1 VQPVDPLALWHRPP
15 FEPAIDDTPD
25 GPVIRARG
33 GGAADDKGQ
42 LMTFI

>member
-33 GGAADDKGQ
+33 GAADDKGQ